1 MDTHE
6 PTPLRRSSNRLLGGV
21 CAGLAERFG
30 VDPLLV
36 RIAVVV
42 LGIFSSGLVL
52 LAYLIAWVVI
62 PGPAPSTTSG
72 AAPTA
77 RLYNPSPVPV
87 DPKQAWNAVGDE
99 LRNLVGAVRTPSP
112 QAEPGRE
119 KPRSPLDAVDRA
131 ATEAGDRLRTPEV
144 RESAGRL
151 AEGLST
157 AVTSSVDEI
166 GRKVKR
172 ST

>member
-21 CAGLAERFG
+21 CAGLAERLG

-42 LGIFSSGLVL
+42 LGLFSWGIAL
-52 LAYLIAWVVI
+52 LAYVIAWVVI
-62 PGPAPSTTSG
+62 PGPAASATGEP
-72 AAPTA
+72 APKA
-77 RLYNPSPVPV
+77 RLYTPPPVPV

-99 LRNLVGAVRTPSP
+99 LRTFVGAVRTPAA
-112 QAEPGRE
+112 QAEPDRE
-119 KPRSPLDAVDRA
+119 KSRSPLDAVDRA